1 MPRNCWH
8 SVIILCLCI
17 AADSV
22 YVVSPNNATFQS
34 HRSVL
39 GHDHV
44 TFRVKASQEARIALS
59 HTHTN
64 VHTGGYSIDI
74 GGGANSVTVIFK
86 GIGDDKVEKAIHQTA
101 GILKPDSF
109 EPFWLSWK
117 SGFIEVSHMTSP
129 HALTKRAAC
138 VANVIGTSC

>member
-1 MPRNCWH
+1 MR
-8 SVIILCLCI
+8 
-17 AADSV
+17 
-22 YVVSPNNATFQS
+22 SPDGSFGFGFLVGGAEAQGGRQLVQEGFGFG
-34 HRSVL
+34 RSVL

-117 SGFIEVSHMTSP
+117 GGFIEVSHMTSP
-129 HALTKRAAC
+129 HALTRAR
-138 VANVIGTSC
+138 